1 MREIILASASPR
13 RKDILKKAG
22 IKFKSLKSN
31 LNENLLIKS
40 LTNLVTFQSLVKIL
54 SAAKGISIIQKA
66 GQGKII
72 SAFDTIVV
80 CKNKIITKPKNKKD
94 ALKKLLF
101 ISNKKHKVLTGIFI
115 FDLKSKTIISD
126 YEVTF
131 IKMKKITINDAIK
144 YIKTKEPFGKAG
156 CYAIQ
161 GKGGRFIKSINGDYN
176 NVVGLPLKKYLS
188 LLKRLN

>member
-13 RKDILKKAG
+13 RKNILKRAK
-22 IKFKSLKSN
+22 IKFKSIRSN
-31 LNENLLIKS
+31 LNEDLLIKF
-40 LTNLVTFQSLVKIL
+40 LTNKVSFQTLVKIL
-54 SAAKGISIIQKA
+54 SAAKGISVIGKTI
-66 GQGKII
+66 QGKII

-80 CKNKIITKPKNKKD
+80 CKNKIISKPRNKKD
-94 ALKKLLF
+94 ALEKLLF

-115 FDLKSKTIISD
+115 FDLRSKVVTSD
-126 YEVTF
+126 YEETLVE
-131 IKMKKITINDAIK
+131 MKKITKSDAIK
-144 YIKTKEPFGKAG
+144 YIETREPFGKAG

-161 GKGGRFIKSINGDYN
+161 GKGGRFVKRIKGDYN